1 MIVTY
6 FHRKS
11 DENRMTN
18 STKIE
23 QTAIIADVCSIE
35 LFRKFASK
43 FCKKINKIVI
53 SFVFKWIQKDI
64 HVEISCKRSVF
75 DMKINAFDWIMI
87 LNVCHWLVRLH
98 LFNEFSL
105 RRVFTSSEHLKQLQM
120 NVWCFFLYE
129 WRRSVRIQ
137 YIQTIRCTD
146 IWMSSYGMQFKVC
159 NFTFHHTHQ
168 SNLSS
173 KSALHL
179 VFWQFFFLSCWT
191 RVNWKGARWGD
202 VVKVILLW
210 NIYSL
215 NRIHLQESL
224 CDWPP

>member
-1 MIVTY
+1 MFVTDWFDCIFSMN
-6 FHRKS
+6 FHCEGSLLRV
-11 DENRMTN
+11 
-18 STKIE
+18 STW
-23 QTAIIADVCSIE
+23 
-35 LFRKFASK
+35 
-43 FCKKINKIVI
+43 NN
-53 SFVFKWIQKDI
+53 FKWMFG
-64 HVEISCKRSVF
+64 V
-75 DMKINAFDWIMI
+75 
-87 LNVCHWLVRLH
+87 
-98 LFNEFSL
+98 
-105 RRVFTSSEHLKQLQM
+105 
-120 NVWCFFLYE
+120 FFLYE